1 MSWTREG
8 VSRHESPEFTDESG
22 GPERSHPV
30 PLAILVELDLVVD
43 EPMLGQ
49 LCVDEEPVELD
60 WSVVVVVVVDV
71 AAKTTGATA
80 LAATTAM
87 TLSISRI
94 RLLRCIFL
102 ASRN

>member
-1 MSWTREG
+1 
-8 VSRHESPEFTDESG
+8 
-22 GPERSHPV
+22 
-30 PLAILVELDLVVD
+30 
-43 EPMLGQ
+43 MLGQ

-60 WSVVVVVVVDV
+60 WSVVVVDV

>member
-1 MSWTREG
+1 
-8 VSRHESPEFTDESG
+8 
-22 GPERSHPV
+22 
-30 PLAILVELDLVVD
+30 
-43 EPMLGQ
+43 

-60 WSVVVVVVVDV
+60 WSVVVVDV